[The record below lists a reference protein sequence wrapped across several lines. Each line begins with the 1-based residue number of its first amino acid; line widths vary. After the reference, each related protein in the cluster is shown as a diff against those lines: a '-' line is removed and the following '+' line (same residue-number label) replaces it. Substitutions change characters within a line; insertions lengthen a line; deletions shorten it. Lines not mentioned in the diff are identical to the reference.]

1 VNDQPQGPDFQ
12 AIDLPD
18 LAGMATDDAVTELIH
33 YAIHLP
39 ASDLFFN
46 VNRDDVGVLV
56 RHLGIVK
63 PLVSV
68 SREEGRRYI
77 SHVKA
82 MADMDVAQMRRP
94 LDGRWVREQEDGE
107 KVDLRV
113 NTIPTL
119 YGEDMSI
126 RLLEHGMD
134 RLELPALGFHH
145 KDLQDLISLLSRPNG
160 LVLVTGPTGS
170 GKTTTLYACL
180 RYLNDGTRKINTIE
194 DPIEYELEG
203 IRQSQVNARIE
214 VDFPDL
220 LRAVLRQAPDVIMVG
235 EIRDHITAATAVRAA
250 NSGHMVF
257 ATLHAPIA
265 AAAVDSLLAFGV
277 HSHFLSTSILGILTQ
292 RLLRT
297 LCPHCKVAY
306 DLSGAPNTFDEVK
319 QWLEPGQGEEIWFA
333 PGCDQCRQE
342 GYVSRTGV
350 FEVLRGT
357 KEIRRMIFNRRSTRE
372 LHSKAVEQGMIDLR
386 RAAFLKVATGV
397 TSMEEVMRVVP
408 TEHLMPDDA
417 E

>member
-1 VNDQPQGPDFQ
+1 MKEHPQKPDFQ
-12 AIDLPD
+12 PIELANLED
-18 LAGMATDDAVTELIH
+18 LATEDAVAELIR
-33 YAIHLP
+33 YAIALP

-46 VNRDDVGVLV
+46 IDRDKLGVFV
-56 RHLGIVK
+56 RHLGIIK
-63 PLVSV
+63 PVAEVSK
-68 SREEGRRYI
+68 EEGRRYVT
-77 SHVKA
+77 HVKA
-82 MADMDVAQMRRP
+82 MAEMDVAQMRRP
-94 LDGRWVREQEDGE
+94 LDGRWVYEHDDGE

-134 RLELPALGFHH
+134 RLELPTLGFHQ
-145 KDLQDLISLLSRPNG
+145 KDLQDLIALLNRPNG
-160 LVLVTGPTGS
+160 LVLVTGPTGA

-180 RYLNDGTRKINTIE
+180 RWLNDGSRKINTIE

-203 IRQSQVNARIE
+203 IRQSQVNARID

-220 LRAVLRQAPDVIMVG
+220 LRAVLRQSPDVIMVG
-235 EIRDHITAATAVRAA
+235 EIRDHVTAATAVRAA
-250 NSGHMVF
+250 NSGHLVL

-265 AAAVDSLLAFGV
+265 AAAVDSMLAFGV
-277 HSHFLSTSILGILTQ
+277 HPHFLSTSILGILTQ

-306 DLSGAPNTFDEVK
+306 DLSGAPETFDEVK
-319 QWLEPGQGEEIWFA
+319 RWLEPGQGEQIYSA
-333 PGCDQCRQE
+333 PGCDHCHRE

-357 KEIRRMIFNRRSTRE
+357 KEMRRMIFNRRSTRD
-372 LHSKAVEQGMIDLR
+372 LHSKAVEEGMLDLR
-386 RAAFLKVATGV
+386 RSAFLKVATGV
-397 TSMEEVMRVVP
+397 TSMEEVMRVIP
-408 TEHLMPDDA
+408 TEHLMPDDVD
-417 E
+417 